1 MRILVVCDVLGEE
14 NNGTTVATMNLIRF
28 LKSQNH
34 EVRVLC
40 CDKTKMGK
48 EGYYIAPVLNFGI
61 LNKYVE
67 NAGVELAKADKRVIM
82 QALDGVDHVHIM
94 LPFSL
99 GTHVAKIAYK
109 RGLPI
114 TAGFHMQ
121 AENFTAYLKLNRLK
135 CLNHLV
141 YKVIWK
147 KLYRYVDGIHYP
159 TEFIKDT
166 FERHIKRKT
175 NAYVISNGIN
185 EMMQV
190 KKVEKKPE
198 YKDKILILSVGRL
211 EREKSQDVLIKAA
224 ALSKYKD
231 KIQIILAGKGHKE
244 KYYKK
249 LGEKLP
255 NRPIFAF
262 YSRQELVD
270 ILNSADLYIHP
281 ADIELEGIA
290 CLEAIGCGKL
300 VIVSDSKLSATR
312 YFAVDDRC
320 IFKTRDPKDLAR
332 VIDYWLDNKEEKAK
346 VEKKYLESSKTNSLT
361 YCMQMMEKMMV
372 EVSNAK
378 KGQK

>member
-1 MRILVVCDVLGEE
+1 M
-14 NNGTTVATMNLIRF
+14 
-28 LKSQNH
+28 
-34 EVRVLC
+34 
-40 CDKTKMGK
+40 
-48 EGYYIAPVLNFGI
+48 
-61 LNKYVE
+61 
-67 NAGVELAKADKRVIM
+67 
-82 QALDGVDHVHIM
+82 
-94 LPFSL
+94 
-99 GTHVAKIAYK
+99 
-109 RGLPI
+109 
-114 TAGFHMQ
+114 
-121 AENFTAYLKLNRLK
+121 NRLK
-135 CLNHLV
+135 WVNHLV

-147 KLYRYVDGIHYP
+147 NLYKNVDAIHYP
-159 TEFIKDT
+159 TEFIRDT
-166 FERHIKRKT
+166 FEAHIKRKT
-175 NAYVISNGIN
+175 NGYVISNGIN
-185 EMMQV
+185 EMMQA
-190 KKVEKKPE
+190 KPTPKKPE
-198 YKDKILILSVGRL
+198 FEDKILILSTGRL
-211 EREKSQDVLIKAA
+211 EREKSQDILLKAA
-224 ALSKYKD
+224 ELSKYKD

-255 NRPIFAF
+255 NKPIFAF

-332 VIDYWLDNKEEKAK
+332 VIDYWIDNKEEKAK